1 MWHFQIV
8 VMAYS
13 TYELTPD
20 SGSENVH
27 DLMVAI
33 IYENI
38 DAGCH
43 ARDVCDVVI
52 KRLGHN
58 YEYASDMWRF
68 DVLKIREC
76 RELAAQ
82 AAAQANVIM
91 IATQSVSELP
101 MDVKAWI
108 ELWLREERE
117 IQALVGLCHRPHGRI
132 VQNWPLRSYLA
143 GVAERGQIAFFAEP
157 DIWPEEE
164 FRPGHMALEFRSEE
178 LPLAPMCF
186 EGTSSRDISLG
197 HWGLNE

>member
-1 MWHFQIV
+1 
-8 VMAYS
+8 MASS
-13 TYELTPD
+13 TSELKRTLASQEATELTF
-20 SGSENVH
+20 
-27 DLMVAI
+27 AI

-38 DAGCH
+38 EAGCH
-43 ARDVCDVVI
+43 ARDVCDVVTQ
-52 KRLGHN
+52 RLGQN
-58 YEYASDMWRF
+58 VEYAREMWRF

-101 MDVKAWI
+101 VDVKAWI

-117 IQALVGLCHRPHGRI
+117 LQALVGLCHRPDGRI

-157 DIWPEEE
+157 DIWPEEA
-164 FRPGHMALEFRSEE
+164 FRRGQMALEFRPEE
-178 LPLAPMCF
+178 LPLATMSF
-186 EGTSSRDISLG
+186 EVTSIRDMSLE